1 MAGLRPAAQSWSARR
16 PSPHWPSLHTPA
28 LTWPPG
34 SGIRPTQD
42 SPAEPR
48 PAAGATPPG
57 RGRPAS
63 APPRRPCRRDCSA
76 AGQCPVTQQAP
87 LGRAG
92 PARPAGPC
100 AETKAPADSEEARP
114 GGPGPVRPA
123 GHAGRR
129 QGRLRLCLSAPG
141 GRHQVPWRGC
151 RLRVSMPQAAAAG
164 GAGRLPSLVG
174 SLGGRLR
181 NEPFPRVVPREPIV
195 HFAWERFLRVHPTEE
210 MARAGIEII
219 ESDPAGAS
227 SDYQPELSVASLFM
241 VIGY

>member
-1 MAGLRPAAQSWSARR
+1 MCGLGWVGFAW
-16 PSPHWPSLHTPA
+16 
-28 LTWPPG
+28 
-34 SGIRPTQD
+34 
-42 SPAEPR
+42 AEL
-48 PAAGATPPG
+48 GWG
-57 RGRPAS
+57 
-63 APPRRPCRRDCSA
+63 
-76 AGQCPVTQQAP
+76 
-87 LGRAG
+87 GRAMISPDG
-92 PARPAGPC
+92 
-100 AETKAPADSEEARP
+100 
-114 GGPGPVRPA
+114 VRPA

-129 QGRLRLCLSAPG
+129 QGRLRLCRSAPG
-141 GRHQVPWRGC
+141 GRHQVPRRGC

-195 HFAWERFLRVHPTEE
+195 HFHGNVSCVFIQPKKWR
-210 MARAGIEII
+210 IEII